1 MSPMRQLTEAV
12 HRVPSVQDI
21 NVEGTME
28 NLPDTPINDQWDD
41 SIDVTPELNQPIG
54 DNIPTTMEQPL
65 NERENAFRDPEFVA
79 ERVSLL
85 DEGPPNSQQ
94 ETVTPITNSG
104 TATSMTAPTGP
115 ISTEAVSMFS
125 TPPVSSTGMEERI
138 PLNDPIHLTE
148 EDPQRRCTV
157 CNTIDCMVHNPRHR
171 YCMDCGQRLLG
182 PHTCSNQ
189 IEHTDTSR
197 TQNPIRTDEIQPMGP
212 DNYNSE
218 ILLPRHFEP
227 NVGVLEDRV
236 SGNNPLR
243 NRDPIMRQIPTSSVP
258 SETCHND
265 LPTYEE
271 AVTPDPDYPTRTRLV
286 PNMQNVLHHIDYS
299 SDPEEAR
306 IHFKIL
312 SPTRP
317 LRSQSRNVNPQRER
331 WRYPPA
337 FHDHIYC
344 DKIEV
349 RPSPRTVKYS
359 IPHRTCMRCHQ
370 APGGDGGSSPG
381 DKDNSLSERSSNR

>member
-1 MSPMRQLTEAV
+1 
-12 HRVPSVQDI
+12 
-21 NVEGTME
+21 ME

-41 SIDVTPELNQPIG
+41 STDITPESNQPIG
-54 DNIPTTMEQPL
+54 YNIPSTMEQPL
-65 NERENAFRDPEFVA
+65 NERENTVRDPEVVA
-79 ERVSLL
+79 EHVSLL
-85 DEGPPNSQQ
+85 NGGPPTSQQ
-94 ETVTPITNSG
+94 ETVTPIT
-104 TATSMTAPTGP
+104 TTEAATSTTAPTGP
-115 ISTEAVSMFS
+115 ISTEAVSIFS
-125 TPPVSSTGMEERI
+125 TPPVSSTGIEERI
-138 PLNDPIHLTE
+138 PLNDPICLTE
-148 EDPQRRCTV
+148 EDPQIRCTV

-197 TQNPIRTDEIQPMGP
+197 TQNPIRTDEIQPMEP
-212 DNYNSE
+212 ENYNSE
-218 ILLPRHFEP
+218 ILLPRHYEP

-236 SGNNPLR
+236 SGNNPLI
-243 NRDPIMRQIPTSSVP
+243 NRDPIIRQMPPSSVP
-258 SETCHND
+258 SETFCND

-271 AVTPDPDYPTRTRLV
+271 AVTPDPDLPTRTRLA

-306 IHFKIL
+306 IHFEIL

-317 LRSQSRNVNPQRER
+317 LRSQSRNVNPRRER

-344 DKIEV
+344 DEIEV

-359 IPHRTCMRCHQ
+359 IPHRTCMRHHQ
-370 APGGDGGSSPG
+370 APGGDDGSSPG
-381 DKDNSLSERSSNR
+381 DEDDSISERSSSR